1 MKCNMGK
8 TDRVIRVIAG
18 LAIIGAGVY
27 LQSWWGIIG
36 VVPLVTSGLGWC
48 PAYALFGITTLGKGS

>member
-48 PAYALFGITTLGKGS
+48 PAYAPFGITTLGKGS